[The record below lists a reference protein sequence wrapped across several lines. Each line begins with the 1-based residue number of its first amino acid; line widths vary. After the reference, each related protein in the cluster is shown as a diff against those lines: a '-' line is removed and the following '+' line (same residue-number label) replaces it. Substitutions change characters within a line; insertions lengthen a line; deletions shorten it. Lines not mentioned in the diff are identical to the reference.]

1 MNAMTVIGI
10 SLLLILVCVL
20 YRYSLLKQ
28 PMNVFGWGPPWD
40 MRFVPA
46 VVALLI
52 VVVYILSPH
61 SHVAHVVSN
70 LISGWFR

>member
-1 MNAMTVIGI
+1 MERRVIGI
-10 SLLLILVCVL
+10 LVLLILVWVL
-20 YRYSLLKQ
+20 HRYGVLKQ
-28 PMNVFGWGPPWD
+28 PMDVFGWGPPWD

-46 VVALLI
+46 VVALL
-52 VVVYILSPH
+52 VVVIYILSPH